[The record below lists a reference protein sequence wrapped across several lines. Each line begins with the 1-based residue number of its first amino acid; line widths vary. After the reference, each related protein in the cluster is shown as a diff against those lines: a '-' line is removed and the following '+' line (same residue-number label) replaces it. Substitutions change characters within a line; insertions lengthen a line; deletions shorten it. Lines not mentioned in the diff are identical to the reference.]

1 MKSTRT
7 STPAQALRIAIL
19 IAAAT
24 TAMIGC
30 EQVRKVT
37 YPSDFQY
44 MEEKEV
50 KQIMQKMGDSM
61 HKLAVL
67 VDDVPD
73 TDKDKQEKVIRELN
87 KLDAYATKLSGGHR
101 QTNQFVIAEHIQ
113 GFIGDLVNAKM
124 RASLDPPRYDKAR
137 DIVNSCSRCHEYR

>member
-1 MKSTRT
+1 MKSSITRIP
-7 STPAQALRIAIL
+7 SQALRIAIFV
-19 IAAAT
+19 AAAT
-24 TAMIGC
+24 TVMTGC

-37 YPSDFQY
+37 YPADFQY

-50 KQIMQKMGDSM
+50 KQIMQKMGESM

-73 TDKDKQEKVIRELN
+73 ADKDKQEKVIRELN

-101 QTNQFVIAEHIQ
+101 QTNQFVIAEHIH
-113 GFIGDLVNAKM
+113 GFSGDLVNAKM
-124 RASLDPPRYDKAR
+124 LASLDPPRYDKTR
-137 DIVNSCSRCHEYR
+137 NIVNSCSKCHEYR